1 MFPVL
6 RALKQECSANFA
18 LTEFSEVRCLFL
30 DLEMHTAT
38 EGVGKRHRLTD
49 VEPHPA
55 GPESRVRTKNKKR
68 HQASRETASMLLPS
82 GSSTKAA

>member
-1 MFPVL
+1 MDRYL
-6 RALKQECSANFA
+6 RVPL
-18 LTEFSEVRCLFL
+18 L
-30 DLEMHTAT
+30 DLEMHTGT
-38 EGVGKRHRLTD
+38 EGVGKRYRLTD

-68 HQASRETASMLLPS
+68 HQASRKTASMLLPS